1 MVKKRRKQSDRTG
14 KSSLAIEFP
23 DGLLDLIKQAAV
35 KQERSIAFVVRRA
48 CRFWIQNS
56 GEASILLSEAERN
69 SEEAQGGG
77 PAVAYPEQSARARE
91 GTNGMSEVKE

>member
-1 MVKKRRKQSDRTG
+1 MQGWRWLVRKRRKQSDRTG

-23 DGLLDLIKQAAV
+23 DGLLALIKQAAV

-56 GEASILLSEAERN
+56 EEASTLLSEAERN
-69 SEEAQGGG
+69 SEDARAGG
-77 PAVAYPEQSARARE
+77 PAVAYREQSARARE
-91 GTNGMSEVKE
+91 GTN

>member
-1 MVKKRRKQSDRTG
+1 VKKRRKQSDRTG

-56 GEASILLSEAERN
+56 GEASILLSEAERS
-69 SEEAQGGG
+69 SEDAQGG